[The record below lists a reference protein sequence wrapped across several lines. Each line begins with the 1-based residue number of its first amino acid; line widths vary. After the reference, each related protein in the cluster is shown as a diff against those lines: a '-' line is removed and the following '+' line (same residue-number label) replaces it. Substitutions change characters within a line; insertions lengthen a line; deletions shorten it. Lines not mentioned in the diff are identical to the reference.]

1 MVAKGLWRW
10 SWWWDYEVVGRGVLG
25 VDRLTIATHLHLFET
40 SCPNR
45 CPVLSLSLCLTL
57 SLFGLL
63 AHSLSLVNAF
73 PSRQK
78 DACYCELPPSAGRL
92 HRSLKPRGTG
102 KAARLRGGRWAIIC
116 LWLTASGLRRCG
128 LWYAKAA
135 AACEQHHAAMSLQW
149 VQWRAGRCCTEERSI
164 LTRACSDGLQR
175 PVSCAA
181 KEHQVGWRGW
191 TVRAF

>member
-1 MVAKGLWRW
+1 M
-10 SWWWDYEVVGRGVLG
+10 GRGVLG

-63 AHSLSLVNAF
+63 ALSLSL
-73 PSRQK
+73 SRQCFPIQAK
-78 DACYCELPPSAGRL
+78 GCVLLRAAAQCWPPAPVVETTG
-92 HRSLKPRGTG
+92 HRESG
-102 KAARLRGGRWAIIC
+102 AAEGRWAIIC